1 MGACIICGWNKNTHK
16 HHLQRISEYGLDAE
30 INIVEL
36 CLNHHWVADF
46 GNQKDRDLLLL
57 KIKKITG
64 KEPKIDINKKQL
76 NSKIQTIIQIIHK
89 HGGSM
94 SENEIAE
101 KTGISYVTVRK
112 YVKYL
117 VKKGLIVRA

>member
-1 MGACIICGWNKNTHK
+1 MK
-16 HHLQRISEYGLDAE
+16 Q
-30 INIVEL
+30 
-36 CLNHHWVADF
+36 
-46 GNQKDRDLLLL
+46 
-57 KIKKITG
+57 
-64 KEPKIDINKKQL
+64 KKQL